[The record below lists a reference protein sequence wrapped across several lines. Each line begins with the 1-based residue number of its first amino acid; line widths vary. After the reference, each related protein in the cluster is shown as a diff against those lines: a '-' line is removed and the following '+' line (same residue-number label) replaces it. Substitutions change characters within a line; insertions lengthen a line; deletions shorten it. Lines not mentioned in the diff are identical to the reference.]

1 MNNNTIE
8 NLMSPVHNEG
18 HTFIYFAEY
27 DDGGY
32 FYEYDNET
40 NHHKFDDMDKE
51 KVVKF
56 GLIGNKL
63 KLYFDL
69 NSGMFYL
76 NNSSKI
82 KINFTLSDGKEF
94 DLSNE
99 STGQKSLIT
108 FKDAHTDAI
117 FTGNMK
123 TANSGNIIDAFNVG
137 MKFKLPEDDI
147 FVTILFVIPVNGE
160 NRGRPYFSIRF
171 SSKANQT
178 CDISLEQIYTKDKVE
193 KVYKLMNETVNI
205 EKNKSKSV
213 KICFSK

>member
-1 MNNNTIE
+1 MNINAIE

-82 KINFTLSDGKEF
+82 SSLSI
-94 DLSNE
+94 L
-99 STGQKSLIT
+99 
-108 FKDAHTDAI
+108 H
-117 FTGNMK
+117 
-123 TANSGNIIDAFNVG
+123 IIDLASLWLVIYVG
-137 MKFKLPEDDI
+137 SPD
-147 FVTILFVIPVNGE
+147 N
-160 NRGRPYFSIRF
+160 
-171 SSKANQT
+171 
-178 CDISLEQIYTKDKVE
+178 IYP
-193 KVYKLMNETVNI
+193 I
-205 EKNKSKSV
+205 
-213 KICFSK
+213 I

>member
-1 MNNNTIE
+1 M
-8 NLMSPVHNEG
+8 
-18 HTFIYFAEY
+18 
-27 DDGGY
+27 
-32 FYEYDNET
+32 
-40 NHHKFDDMDKE
+40 
-51 KVVKF
+51 VKF

-99 STGQKSLIT
+99 STGKKSLIT

-117 FTGNMK
+117 FTGNIK

-137 MKFKLPEDDI
+137 MKFNLPEDDI

-193 KVYKLMNETVNI
+193 KVYKLMNETINI